1 MEKRGQCI
9 DGPWQETLIDAFGEE
24 RSDTCSLVRTV
35 SRLSDLE
42 ISSGPLLQERCKEG
56 AGKADHQ
63 AHEPKR
69 IDPNCVIWWREG
81 GWGGRGRI

>member
-1 MEKRGQCI
+1 MKKRGQGI
-9 DGPWQETLIDAFGEE
+9 DGPWQETLVDAFGKE

-42 ISSGPLLQERCKEG
+42 ISSGPLLQERGKEG
-56 AGKADHQ
+56 TGKADHQ

-69 IDPNCVIWWREG
+69 VDPNCVVWWGEG
-81 GWGGRGRI
+81 EWGRRRGS